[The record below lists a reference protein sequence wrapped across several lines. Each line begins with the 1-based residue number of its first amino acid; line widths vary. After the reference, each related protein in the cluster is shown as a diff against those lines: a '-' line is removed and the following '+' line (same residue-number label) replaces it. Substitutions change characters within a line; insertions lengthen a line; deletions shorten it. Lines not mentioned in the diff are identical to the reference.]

1 METFSSI
8 GMILASVITL
18 LCLVH
23 SKIFMT
29 ELPQSVPWAGLR
41 KEVLSKTRAN
51 IRELVSGLSTLKIG
65 YNQVSENLPVT
76 LALLMASVRSSVKRV
91 FLT

>member
-18 LCLVH
+18 LCLVL
-23 SKIFMT
+23 SKMIMT
-29 ELPQSVPWAGLR
+29 ELPPSVPWVGLR

-51 IRELVSGLSTLKIG
+51 IRELVSGSRTLKIG
-65 YNQVSENLPVT
+65 YNQVSEKLPVT
-76 LALLMASVRSSVKRV
+76 LALLMASVRSFVERV
-91 FLT
+91 YLM